1 MHPLSTYE
9 AHRRDQVAL
18 LRRSSQRRATEPGTA
33 RRTGTPGRPPD
44 PPDDRPDVH
53 VPDSWL
59 TTASPV
65 AP

>member
-18 LRRSSQRRATEPGTA
+18 LRRSTRRHADVPVATRE
-33 RRTGTPGRPPD
+33 RRRPPD
-44 PPDDRPDVH
+44 PPDRRSDARVTDRWPA
-53 VPDSWL
+53 
-59 TTASPV
+59 TTSPV